1 MDPASDVIIYD
12 HNERRIITEREQQ
25 KSSHI
30 FSIGDPEPI
39 LGKVDDSLF
48 ETFFDESYGYYE
60 PPVSFDGLTKA
71 FRQNTCLESAT
82 FVRRNALASTFI
94 PNQVLSRKTFEAVA
108 LDYENTGNAYLRK
121 RVDIFNNLVRL
132 EHINA
137 RSIRRGLNDRY
148 CQLVENGFEFRPI
161 WFKPDE
167 IIHVMEYSPE
177 TSIYGMCGHLGC
189 LHSAWLSEEAT
200 LFRRRFYRNGAH
212 MGFIFYVEDDTLG
225 ATEEKE
231 LKKELAKTSGKGNF
245 KPFLYVNRSK
255 GKESKQMKLMQVGEL
270 ITKDD
275 FEKVKKISNQ
285 EILTA
290 KRVPPQI
297 MGYVPEQQS
306 SLGDAE
312 KAMKVFGYMEIKPMQ
327 LDFMDAINERLEK
340 KYHIRFNDFEPL
352 AAA

>member
-1 MDPASDVIIYD
+1 MEQSSDVIIYD
-12 HNERRIITEREQQ
+12 HNERQIVNKPKQ
-25 KSSHI
+25 SSRHV

-48 ETFFDESYGYYE
+48 DTFYDEEYGYFE

-82 FVRRNALASTFI
+82 FVRRNALTSTLV
-94 PNQVLSRKTFEAVA
+94 PNKVLSRKTFEALA
-108 LDYENTGNAYLRK
+108 LDYENTGNGYLRK
-121 RVDIFNNLVRL
+121 RVDIFNNLVYL
-132 EHINA
+132 EHVNA
-137 RSIRRGLNDRY
+137 RSVRRGKNNRY
-148 CQLVENGFEFRPI
+148 CQLVLNDYAFKPI
-161 WFKPDE
+161 WFKPGE
-167 IIHVMEYSPE
+167 IIHIMEYSPE
-177 TSIYGMCGHLGC
+177 SSIYGMCMHLGC

-225 ATEEKE
+225 ENEETQ
-231 LKKELAKTSGKGNF
+231 LRNELAKTSGKGNF

-255 GKESKQMKLMQVGEL
+255 SKESKTMKLMQVGEL

-285 EILTA
+285 EVLTS
-290 KRVPPQI
+290 KRVPPQM
-297 MGYVPEQQS
+297 MGYIPEDNS

-312 KAMKVFGYMEIKPMQ
+312 KAMKVFGHMEIKPMQ
-327 LDFMDAINERLEK
+327 LDFTDAINEHLEEK
-340 KYHIRFNDFEPL
+340 HHISFSEFAPL
-352 AAA
+352 AA